1 MRIQQPQLE
10 TADGLVTIRARVV
23 LNKHRG
29 LFPEDLWFSKKPAAF
44 QNCGQCHKCRRT
56 MMVLASLGALD
67 SFPTFPA
74 IRSTYHFINC
84 RWETA
89 HERLV
94 GSQAI
99 THSMKHR
106 RFGLAS
112 AGFVAM
118 QDWSNLVSQL
128 PGTRLQTG

>member
-1 MRIQQPQLE
+1 
-10 TADGLVTIRARVV
+10 
-23 LNKHRG
+23 
-29 LFPEDLWFSKKPAAF
+29 
-44 QNCGQCHKCRRT
+44 

-74 IRSTYHFINC
+74 VRSTYHFINC

-89 HERLV
+89 HERLF

-99 THSMKHR
+99 THSLKHR

-118 QDWSNLVSQL
+118 QTSQVRKVL
-128 PGTRLQTG
+128 KKTKAISRRVRRALAGN